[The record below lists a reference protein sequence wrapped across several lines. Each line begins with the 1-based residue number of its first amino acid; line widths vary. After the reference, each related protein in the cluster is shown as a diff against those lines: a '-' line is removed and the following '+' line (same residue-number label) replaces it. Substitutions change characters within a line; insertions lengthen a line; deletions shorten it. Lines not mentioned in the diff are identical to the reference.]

1 MNIKNQTMYD
11 KDLIINYNKYYLNN
25 FLKKNFIIVA
35 IITLGF
41 TIYMFTQRQ
50 WKYGIFL
57 IGILGFYFALTYLMQ
72 SMTTKRILKKS
83 PLVEHPVLQTYIFTE
98 TEIQIENV
106 KTKVVPYTEIIKI
119 LNTKNFLILSDVNKK
134 TYIVYKKGFESE
146 ADLETLQI
154 FLKTK
159 YGKSYH

>member
-11 KDLIINYNKYYLNN
+11 KDLIINYNKHYLNN
-25 FLKKNFIIVA
+25 FIKKNFIIVA

-41 TIYMFTQRQ
+41 TIYMFTQSQ
-50 WKYGIFL
+50 WKYGLFL
-57 IGILGFYFALTYLMQ
+57 IGILAFYFVLTYIMQ

-106 KTKVVPYTEIIKI
+106 KAKVVPYTEIVKI
-119 LNTKNFLILSDVNKK
+119 LDTKIFLILSDINKK

-146 ADLETLQI
+146 ADLVTLQT

>member
-1 MNIKNQTMYD
+1 LNIKNQTMYD

>member
-1 MNIKNQTMYD
+1 LNIKNQTMYD
-11 KDLIINYNKYYLNN
+11 KNLIINYNKYYLNN

-41 TIYMFTQRQ
+41 TIYMFTQAE
-50 WKYGIFL
+50 WKYGLFL
-57 IGILGFYFALTYLMQ
+57 IGILAFYFVLTYLMQ

-106 KTKVVPYTEIIKI
+106 KSRVVPYTEILKI
-119 LNTKNFLILSDVNKK
+119 LNTKDFLILSDINKK

-146 ADLETLQI
+146 ADLEALQV